1 MLRKA
6 ILLSGLFLTITSLSG
21 QGSLFNEGDFIVH
34 DNAQLGLHTNLI
46 NEGSFDGANGSLIG
60 FYGNTILQ
68 VQGSQP
74 INSYDMEV
82 FLPNNLFLGNSI
94 NVRNNFNFVEGNILS
109 ALNNDLVY
117 LNFLE
122 ESFFNGEGDS
132 RKVNGFAAI
141 TDKQNFS
148 FPVGSESQLRPLLL
162 NSSGPNSLAICAY
175 LFENPSFPTSILEQ
189 FDIEQK
195 VRDIGEV
202 SPNEFWILKTDV
214 ASTVTLSWNQ
224 TSGLENMANS
234 LEDIILVGWSK
245 SSNQWVAIGN
255 SSISGDLSQ
264 GFLVSVQFVPDEFSA
279 ITFGTTPL
287 PTDTF
292 VVNNPTLGNYFI
304 SPNGDGT
311 NDFLVFDNLE
321 ELGENKVLIFNK
333 FGQKVFEME
342 NYTNQF
348 NGVSNSNNF
357 VLNRD
362 IGLPEGTYYYIVDA
376 IEEKLQYQGFFFL
389 DR

>member
-6 ILLSGLFLTITSLSG
+6 ILLSGLFLTITSLRG
-21 QGSLFNEGDFIVH
+21 QGSMFNEGDFIVH

-141 TDKQNFS
+141 TDKQSFS

-162 NSSGPNSLAICAY
+162 NSSGTNSLAICAY

-234 LEDIILVGWSK
+234 IEDIVLVGWSK

-321 ELGENKVLIFNK
+321 ELGENKVLIFK
-333 FGQKVFEME
+333 
-342 NYTNQF
+342 
-348 NGVSNSNNF
+348 
-357 VLNRD
+357 
-362 IGLPEGTYYYIVDA
+362 I
-376 IEEKLQYQGFFFL
+376 IEY
-389 DR
+389 

>member
-6 ILLSGLFLTITSLSG
+6 ILLSGLFLTITSLRG
-21 QGSLFNEGDFIVH
+21 QGSMFNEGDFIVH

-141 TDKQNFS
+141 TDKQSFS

-162 NSSGPNSLAICAY
+162 NSSGTNSLAICAY

-234 LEDIILVGWSK
+234 IEDIVLVGWSK